1 MARRL
6 HTKVV
11 GVTFSNTKRSEGR
24 RNRQRIIEDSQLNG
38 GAYLEL
44 FREADNPHDKNAIS
58 VWFDKEKIG
67 YLSAE
72 LVRDL
77 APLFDKG
84 GKIAPLGCD
93 ITGGTHDR
101 PTFGVNIELQ
111 VTPPSSG
118 RHSRKRRL
126 P

>member
-11 GVTFSNTKRSEGR
+11 GVTFDNTKRTEGR
-24 RNRQRIIEDSQLNG
+24 RNRQRIIEDAQHKG

-44 FREADNPHDKNAIS
+44 FREVDNPHDKNAIS
-58 VWFDKEKIG
+58 VWFDEEKIG
-67 YLSAE
+67 YLSAD

-111 VTPPSSG
+111 VTPPE
-118 RHSRKRRL
+118 RVNRSRKRRL

>member
-1 MARRL
+1 MARTL

-11 GVTFSNTKRSEGR
+11 GVTFSNTKQAEGR
-24 RNRQRIIEDSQLNG
+24 RDRQRIIEDAQRNG

-58 VWFDKEKIG
+58 VWFDQEKIG
-67 YLSAE
+67 YLSAG

-84 GKIAPLGCD
+84 GKIAPIGCE

-101 PTFGVNIELQ
+101 PTFGVNIGLT
-111 VTPPSSG
+111 VSPPRRAS
-118 RHSRKRRL
+118 RPRKRRL